1 MLPSSCV
8 PASSGQR
15 ILWPVMLCFLN
26 LPGAVGAADSKPTAA
41 TGPAAAAKQVATRAA
56 PVNMTAAQMIDRNVA
71 ARGGL
76 QAWRTIQSMSVT
88 GKLDAGAGDSIERS
102 DRIARG
108 GIGAS
113 ARRSVPETPEGAPK
127 ATGPQQIQLPF
138 TLELKR
144 PNKSR
149 LEIVFAGKTAI
160 QVYDG
165 KNGWKVRPFLNREEV
180 EPFTADEAK
189 SEARKGGMEGPL
201 IDYAAKGTKVEFVAG
216 EPVEGHD
223 AYKLKLTLSNGDVQ
237 HVWLDTRN
245 FLDVKVQGIP
255 RRMDGQMRD
264 VWVYQRDFR
273 TVQGVLVPFVYETA
287 VAAGRET
294 HKMIFETVALN
305 RVLSDAR
312 FSKPELA
319 PPARAPQSQA
329 AATVASP
336 GVAPSVSR

>member
-1 MLPSSCV
+1 MLRSSRV

-15 ILWPVMLCFLN
+15 ILWPALLCLLG
-26 LPGAVGAADSKPTAA
+26 LPGVVEAADSKPAAA
-41 TGPAAAAKQVATRAA
+41 TKSAPAGKPVSKKSA
-56 PVNMTAAQMIDRNVA
+56 PVGMTAAQMIERNVV

-108 GIGAS
+108 GLGAS
-113 ARRSVPETPEGAPK
+113 AMRAMPEAPAGAPK

-149 LEIVFAGKTAI
+149 LEIVFAGKTAL

-165 KNGWKVRPFLNREEV
+165 KNGWKVRPFLNRDEV
-180 EPFTADEAK
+180 EPFTTDEAK

-201 IDYAAKGTKVEFVAG
+201 IDYAAKGTKVEFVAV

-237 HVWLDTRN
+237 YVWLDTQN

-273 TVQGVLVPFVYETA
+273 TVQGVLIPFVYETA
-287 VAAGRET
+287 IDAGRET

-312 FSKPELA
+312 FSKPELTQ
-319 PPARAPQSQA
+319 PARAPQSQA
-329 AATVASP
+329 APPASH
-336 GVAPSVSR
+336 